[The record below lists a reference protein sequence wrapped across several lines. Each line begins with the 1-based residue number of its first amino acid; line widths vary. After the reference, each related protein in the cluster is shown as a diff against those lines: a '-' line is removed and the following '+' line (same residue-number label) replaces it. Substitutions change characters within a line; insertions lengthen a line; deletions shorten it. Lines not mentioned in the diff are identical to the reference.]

1 MSICKTCGKEIPA
14 DARFCTYCGSLQDSP
29 ASEEKTKA
37 SVSLTEQSPPA
48 PAEKTDA
55 APKEEAPK
63 VEAPKAELPKT
74 EAPKAEAPKAELP
87 KTEAPKAQNGAPLS
101 PMPSYPQAPK
111 APAPK
116 NYGGDTE
123 YAPKYRPLGA
133 WAYFWLSVL
142 FSVPVVGFVFMIVF
156 SCNGNHIN
164 RRNFARSYL
173 IRLIFAVLIGAV
185 TVLLCMLLINLG
197 RSEDLGYWLSP
208 FRISF
213 GSVLY

>member
-14 DARFCTYCGSLQDSP
+14 DARFCTYCGTLQDSP
-29 ASEEKTKA
+29 APEEKTKPSA
-37 SVSLTEQSPPA
+37 PLTEQTPPA
-48 PAEKTDA
+48 PAEKANA
-55 APKEEAPK
+55 APKADATKEEAPK
-63 VEAPKAELPKT
+63 VEMPKT
-74 EAPKAEAPKAELP
+74 EAPKTETP

-116 NYGGDTE
+116 NYDGDAD
-123 YAPKYRPLGA
+123 YAPKYRPMGA

-142 FSVPVVGFVFMIVF
+142 FAVPVVGFVFMIVF

-197 RSEDLGYWLSP
+197 RGEDLSYWLHRVALESL
-208 FRISF
+208 
-213 GSVLY
+213 LY

>member
-14 DARFCTYCGSLQDSP
+14 DARFCTYCGTLQDSP
-29 ASEEKTKA
+29 APEEKTTPSA
-37 SVSLTEQSPPA
+37 PLTEQTPPA

-55 APKEEAPK
+55 APKNDAPKEETPK
-63 VEAPKAELPKT
+63 VEL
-74 EAPKAEAPKAELP
+74 PKAEAPKAEPP
-87 KTEAPKAQNGAPLS
+87 KTEAPKAQSGAPLS

-116 NYGGDTE
+116 NYGDDAD
-123 YAPKYRPLGA
+123 YAPKYRPMGA

-142 FSVPVVGFVFMIVF
+142 FAVPVVGFVFMIVF

-173 IRLIFAVLIGAV
+173 IRLIFAVLLGAV

-197 RSEDLGYWLSP
+197 LGEDLSYWLHRVALESL
-208 FRISF
+208 
-213 GSVLY
+213 LY

>member
-14 DARFCTYCGSLQDSP
+14 DARFCTYCGTLQDSP
-29 ASEEKTKA
+29 APEEKTTPSA
-37 SVSLTEQSPPA
+37 PLTEQTPPA

-55 APKEEAPK
+55 APKNDAPKEETPK
-63 VEAPKAELPKT
+63 VEL
-74 EAPKAEAPKAELP
+74 PKAEAPKAEPP
-87 KTEAPKAQNGAPLS
+87 KTEAPKAQSGAPLS

-116 NYGGDTE
+116 NYGDDAD
-123 YAPKYRPLGA
+123 YAPKYRPMGA

-142 FSVPVVGFVFMIVF
+142 FAVPVVGFIFMIVF

-173 IRLIFAVLIGAV
+173 IRLIFAVLLGAV

-197 RSEDLGYWLSP
+197 QGEDLSYWLHRVALESL
-208 FRISF
+208 
-213 GSVLY
+213 LY

>member
-14 DARFCTYCGSLQDSP
+14 DARFCTYCGTLQDSP
-29 ASEEKTKA
+29 APEEKTTPSA
-37 SVSLTEQSPPA
+37 PLTEQTPPA

-55 APKEEAPK
+55 APKTDAPKEEPPK
-63 VEAPKAELPKT
+63 VEL
-74 EAPKAEAPKAELP
+74 PKAEAPKAEPP
-87 KTEAPKAQNGAPLS
+87 KTEAPKSQSGAALS

-116 NYGGDTE
+116 SYGDDAD

-142 FSVPVVGFVFMIVF
+142 FAVPVVGFVFMIVF
-156 SCNGNHIN
+156 SCNSNHIN

-173 IRLIFAVLIGAV
+173 ILLIFAVLIGAV

-197 RSEDLGYWLSP
+197 HGEDLSYWLHRVALESL
-208 FRISF
+208 
-213 GSVLY
+213 LY

>member
-14 DARFCTYCGSLQDSP
+14 DARFCTYCGTLQDSP
-29 ASEEKTKA
+29 APEEKTTPSA
-37 SVSLTEQSPPA
+37 PLTEQTPPA

-55 APKEEAPK
+55 APKNDAPKEETPK
-63 VEAPKAELPKT
+63 VEL
-74 EAPKAEAPKAELP
+74 PKAEAPKAEPP
-87 KTEAPKAQNGAPLS
+87 KAEAPKAQSGAPLS

-116 NYGGDTE
+116 NYGDDAD
-123 YAPKYRPLGA
+123 YAPKYRPMGA

-142 FSVPVVGFVFMIVF
+142 FAVPVVGFVFMIVF

-173 IRLIFAVLIGAV
+173 IRLIFAVLLGAV

-197 RSEDLGYWLSP
+197 LGEDLSYWLHRVALESL
-208 FRISF
+208 
-213 GSVLY
+213 LY

>member
-14 DARFCTYCGSLQDSP
+14 DARFCTYCGTLQDSP
-29 ASEEKTKA
+29 APEEKTA
-37 SVSLTEQSPPA
+37 PSAPLTEQTPPA

-55 APKEEAPK
+55 APKTDAPKEEPPK
-63 VEAPKAELPKT
+63 VEL
-74 EAPKAEAPKAELP
+74 PKAEAPKAEPP
-87 KTEAPKAQNGAPLS
+87 KTEAPKSQSGAALS

-116 NYGGDTE
+116 NYGEDTE

-197 RSEDLGYWLSP
+197 RSEDLSYWLSP
-208 FRISF
+208 FRNAF

>member
-14 DARFCTYCGSLQDSP
+14 DARFCTYCGTLQDSP
-29 ASEEKTKA
+29 SPEEKTA
-37 SVSLTEQSPPA
+37 PSAPLTEQTPPA

-55 APKEEAPK
+55 APKTDAPK
-63 VEAPKAELPKT
+63 EEPPKT
-74 EAPKAEAPKAELP
+74 EAPKS
-87 KTEAPKAQNGAPLS
+87 QNGAPLS

-116 NYGGDTE
+116 NYGGDTD

-142 FSVPVVGFVFMIVF
+142 FSVPVVGFAFMIVF

-197 RSEDLGYWLSP
+197 RSEDLSYWLSP
-208 FRISF
+208 FRNGF